1 MNRINWSNLPPD
13 PDGMSLADVKKAYK
27 QLWSQLEEAKR
38 QKRAIA
44 SVSKANRKDLL
55 ASRSEAKA
63 AKGQLVTLSKKQKA
77 KDEANKAGYWSGAA
91 AITVTIFYEA
101 FKVVGFPG
109 GRAWAEFWGHEAVY
123 GVIVWCVTMTLGWA
137 YRATHSGS

>member
-1 MNRINWSNLPPD
+1 MNRRRPR
-13 PDGMSLADVKKAYK
+13 KASEVGSFAELRTYYD
-27 QLWSQLEEAKR
+27 QAIAELDECHR
-38 QKRAIA
+38 QRRAIEG
-44 SVSKANRKDLL
+44 VSKANRKDLL

-63 AKGQLVTLSKKQKA
+63 AKGQLVTLSRKQKA

-123 GVIVWCVTMTLGWA
+123 GVIVWCVTMTFGWA

>member
-1 MNRINWSNLPPD
+1 MNRRRPR
-13 PDGMSLADVKKAYK
+13 KASEVGSFAELRTYYD
-27 QLWSQLEEAKR
+27 QAIAELDECHR
-38 QKRAIA
+38 QRRAIEG
-44 SVSKANRKDLL
+44 VSKANRKDLL

-77 KDEANKAGYWSGAA
+77 RDEANKAGYWSGAA

-109 GRAWAEFWGHEAVY
+109 GRAWAEWWGHEAVY
-123 GVIVWCVTMTLGWA
+123 GVIVWTMTMTFGWA

>member
-1 MNRINWSNLPPD
+1 MNRRRPR
-13 PDGMSLADVKKAYK
+13 KASEVGSFAELRTYYD
-27 QLWSQLEEAKR
+27 QAIAELDECHR
-38 QKRAIA
+38 QRRAIEG
-44 SVSKANRKDLL
+44 VSKANRKDLL

-77 KDEANKAGYWSGAA
+77 RDEANKAGYWSGAA

-123 GVIVWCVTMTLGWA
+123 GVIVWTMTMTFGWA

>member
-1 MNRINWSNLPPD
+1 MNRRRPR
-13 PDGMSLADVKKAYK
+13 KASEVGSFAELRTYYD
-27 QLWSQLEEAKR
+27 QAIAELDECHR
-38 QKRAIA
+38 QRRAIEG
-44 SVSKANRKDLL
+44 VSKANRKDLI

-63 AKGQLVTLSKKQKA
+63 AKGQLVTLSRKQKA
-77 KDEANKAGYWSGAA
+77 RDEANKAGYWSGAA

-123 GVIVWCVTMTLGWA
+123 GVIVWTMTMTFGWA

>member
-1 MNRINWSNLPPD
+1 MNRRRPR
-13 PDGMSLADVKKAYK
+13 KASEVGSFAELRTYYD
-27 QLWSQLEEAKR
+27 QAIAELDECHR
-38 QKRAIA
+38 QRRAIEG
-44 SVSKANRKDLL
+44 VSKANRKDLL

-91 AITVTIFYEA
+91 AIAVTMMYEA

-123 GVIVWCVTMTLGWA
+123 GVIVWTMTMTFGWA

>member
-1 MNRINWSNLPPD
+1 MNRTPPRD
-13 PDGMSLADVKKAYK
+13 PSSVGSFAELRGHYK
-27 QLWSQLEEAKR
+27 TLIAQLDECHR
-38 QKRAIA
+38 QRRAIE

-55 ASRSEAKA
+55 ASRGEAKA
-63 AKGQLVTLSKKQKA
+63 ARGQLVTLSKQQKA
-77 KDEANKAGYWSGAA
+77 RDEANKAGYWSGAA

-109 GRAWAEFWGHEAVY
+109 GRAWAEWWGHEAVY
-123 GVIVWCVTMTLGWA
+123 GVIVWTMTMTFGWA

>member
-1 MNRINWSNLPPD
+1 MNRRRPR
-13 PDGMSLADVKKAYK
+13 KASEVGSFAELRTYYD
-27 QLWSQLEEAKR
+27 QAIAELDECHR
-38 QKRAIA
+38 QRRAIEG
-44 SVSKANRKDLL
+44 VSKANRKDLL

-63 AKGQLVTLSKKQKA
+63 AKGQLVTLSRKQKA

-123 GVIVWCVTMTLGWA
+123 GVIVWTMTMTFGWA

>member
-1 MNRINWSNLPPD
+1 MKRINWSNLPPD
-13 PDGMSLADVKKAYK
+13 PDGMTFADLKKSYK
-27 QLWSQLEEAKR
+27 ILFSQLEE
-38 QKRAIA
+38 QKRMRRGIEA
-44 SVSKANRKDLL
+44 VSKANRKDLL

-63 AKGQLVTLSKKQKA
+63 ARGQLVTLSRKQKA
-77 KDEANKAGYWSGAA
+77 RDEANKAGYWSGAA

-123 GVIVWCVTMTLGWA
+123 GVIVWTMTMTFGWA